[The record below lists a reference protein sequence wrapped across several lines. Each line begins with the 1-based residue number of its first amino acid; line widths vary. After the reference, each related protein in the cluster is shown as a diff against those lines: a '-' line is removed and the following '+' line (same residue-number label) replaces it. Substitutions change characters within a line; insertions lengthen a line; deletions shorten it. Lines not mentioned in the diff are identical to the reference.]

1 MLHFSA
7 CFRSSSRN
15 AMKLPPISFHKDKEA
30 IDLNVFLSL
39 PGLLL
44 SLSLPA
50 PFRLSFFF

>member
-7 CFRSSSRN
+7 CFRSSSRR

-30 IDLNVFLSL
+30 IDLNVFLGL

-50 PFRLSFFF
+50 PFRLRFF